1 MITINFFD
9 YIQLDCFSP
18 AIQKKT
24 CNRGLKRSQRNKS
37 TKIRVFSVRISTNL
51 RYPSSIS
58 IYIYIYIYIY
68 TSRRRSKQSKKIKLI
83 DHCIDETVLLVLQ
96 G

>member
-58 IYIYIYIYIY
+58 IYIYIYIYIHLGADQNN
-68 TSRRRSKQSKKIKLI
+68 RRKLS
-83 DHCIDETVLLVLQ
+83 
-96 G
+96 